1 MTDSASLL
9 RDAYPVVAG
18 ALDDRRSL
26 RAAEKVIAKTQ
37 AVIEDLDRQRD
48 ALAQAQQVM
57 VGELGTMKACL
68 ERYLRVKDV
77 LKLE

>member
-1 MTDSASLL
+1 MSIFKFNFA
-9 RDAYPVVAG
+9 RFG
-18 ALDDRRSL
+18 RSL

-57 VGELGTMKACL
+57 VGELDTMKACL
-68 ERYLRVKDV
+68 ERYLRVKEPNER
-77 LKLE
+77 LGR